1 MKMEEVKKIKE
12 LAKRFVD
19 VPLHDSGFLCFAS
32 HPFTDSFVVGIRG
45 ENNDLV
51 LVDLKN
57 EQALAEWR
65 KQLKQQIDTL
75 SNVKDIFLMLNKP
88 YILTFISYIEPMLT
102 DAELGKILSDNWS
115 FIEDITGN
123 RNVNGRK
130 LVKWFF
136 RADKRS
142 LMTEKEWV
150 FYESLPEEVTIYRG
164 VTSHNRRY
172 KMALSWTIDR
182 ETAVWFA
189 NRFDTG
195 TGEVWEMVIPRERI
209 CCFFSRRNE
218 QEVIVNLY
226 GCKNERTVTTL

>member
-19 VPLHDSGFLCFAS
+19 IPLHDSGFLYFAS
-32 HPFTDSFVVGIRG
+32 HPFTNSFVVDIRG

-115 FIEDITGN
+115 FIEDITGDC
-123 RNVNGRK
+123 NVNGRK
-130 LVKWFF
+130 LVKWFS

-142 LMTEKEWV
+142 LMTEEEWA

-189 NRFDTG
+189 NRFVTR
-195 TGEVWEMVIPRERI
+195 TGEVWEMAIPKERI
-209 CCFFSRRNE
+209 CCFFSRCNE

>member
-1 MKMEEVKKIKE
+1 MDKKVILKIKE

-19 VPLHDSGFLCFAS
+19 VPIHDSGFLCFAS
-32 HPFTDSFVVGIRG
+32 HPFTNSFVIGIRG
-45 ENNDLV
+45 KNNDLV
-51 LVDLKN
+51 LVDLKD

-65 KQLKQQIDTL
+65 KQLKQQIDAL

-115 FIEDITGN
+115 FIEEITGN
-123 RNVNGRK
+123 CNVNGRK
-130 LVKWFF
+130 LVKWFL

-142 LMTEKEWV
+142 LMTEEEYSV
-150 FYESLPEEVTIYRG
+150 YESLPEEVTIYRG

-182 ETAVWFA
+182 EKAVWFA
-189 NRFDTG
+189 NRFETG
-195 TGEVWEMVIPRERI
+195 TGEVWQMTIPKERI
-209 CCFFSRRNE
+209 CCFFSGRNE

-226 GCKNERTVTTL
+226 GCKSKKTVATL

>member
-1 MKMEEVKKIKE
+1 MNEKVILKIKE

-19 VPLHDSGFLCFAS
+19 FPIHDSGFLCFAS
-32 HPFTDSFVVGIRG
+32 HPFTNSFVIGIRG
-45 ENNDLV
+45 KNNDLV
-51 LVDLKN
+51 LVDLKD

-65 KQLKQQIDTL
+65 KQIKQQIDAL

-115 FIEDITGN
+115 FIEEITGN
-123 RNVNGRK
+123 CNVNGRK
-130 LVKWFF
+130 LVKWFL

-142 LMTEKEWV
+142 LMTEEEYSVYK
-150 FYESLPEEVTIYRG
+150 SLPEEVTIYRG

-189 NRFDTG
+189 NRFETG
-195 TGEVWEMVIPRERI
+195 TGEVWEMSIPKERI
-209 CCFFSRRNE
+209 CCFFSGRNE

-226 GCKNERTVTTL
+226 GCKSEKKVEAL